1 MPKVSILA
9 ERGAQS
15 ISGHQV
21 TTTNNGRWDH
31 KVLRVRGDKGHPKVT
46 TVTQKERQSVLGG
59 LNNNIY

>member
-21 TTTNNGRWDH
+21 TTTMGGPCGLM
-31 KVLRVRGDKGHPKVT
+31 VLRVRGDIGHLKVT
-46 TVTQKERQSVLGG
+46 TITQKVR
-59 LNNNIY
+59 